1 FNAIYSIIK
10 SSIPFGVVTLFF
22 TFYTF
27 VDSMTLSIIGIKGD
41 IYTAYMFEAIR
52 IIFLPI
58 TLAQSLVGILN
69 PKINELVKGDKIL
82 ETKEAVKKSTNG
94 VIYILVPLIFVIKL
108 YAKDIYQAFYEGSNN
123 YMVLYHLSD
132 LILYIGFYK
141 VLIGILNALPKFTYI
156 IWATFISIAS
166 KLILNFILGTRL
178 GYLGALYATII
189 SIGICI
195 IIGYYILY
203 KAKINILYDNL
214 KSLCTSFILGFIAY
228 IISILFRAIF
238 IYGNFSFIW
247 ELILFNIVFLSIYTL
262 FVVFIWF
269 VKITVLRG
277 YAYNNLGRDEK

>member
-1 FNAIYSIIK
+1 
-10 SSIPFGVVTLFF
+10 
-22 TFYTF
+22 
-27 VDSMTLSIIGIKGD
+27 MTLSIIGIKGD

-58 TLAQSLVGILN
+58 TLAQSLGGFLN
-69 PKINELVKGDKIL
+69 PKINELVKEDKIA
-82 ETKEAVKKSTNG
+82 EMKVQVKRSTNG
-94 VIYILVPLIFVIKL
+94 VIYILIPLMFIIKL
-108 YAKDIYQAFYEGSNN
+108 YAKDIYEAFYDDSNN

-141 VLIGILNALPKFTYI
+141 VLIGILNALPRFTHI

-166 KLILNFILGTRL
+166 KLILNFILGSRL

-203 KAKINILYDNL
+203 KSKINILYDNL
-214 KSLCTSFILGFIAY
+214 KSLCVALLLGFISF

-238 IYGNFSFIW
+238 IYNSFSFIW
-247 ELILFNIVFLSIYTL
+247 ELTLFSVVFLSIYAL
-262 FVVFIWF
+262 LVVFIWF
-269 VKITVLRG
+269 VKITG
-277 YAYNNLGRDEK
+277 IKDYAYNNLGSDNNEC